1 MLGRTGSHHRIL
13 EKLGGGG
20 MRVVYKAEDIEL
32 SWFVALKFLPE
43 HLAQDRQALEPFQ
56 RDTRAAS
63 VLDHPNICTIIT
75 SKSEAGSLLRGQSI
89 ASSKST
95 ERRRTSIYR

>member
-1 MLGRTGSHHRIL
+1 
-13 EKLGGGG
+13 
-20 MRVVYKAEDIEL
+20 
-32 SWFVALKFLPE
+32 LKFLPE

-89 ASSKST
+89 ASSKSS
-95 ERRRTSIYR
+95 ERRTSTCR